1 MKNWQKVRNYKRVK
15 DENGNII
22 ANIITVDGIDVEVTE
37 EVFLAYS
44 QAERRERYIIEEL
57 EPGKILSLDKLLE
70 DQIPLDEL
78 GVEQEPSTEAVVL
91 SQECIRERIKQQS
104 KLTTILSE
112 LDEDEKQLIQA
123 LFFDCIS
130 AREYARQTGVQLR
143 TVQYRRDKL
152 LNKLRHKILL

>member
-1 MKNWQKVRNYKRVK
+1 MKNWQKGRNYKRVK
-15 DENGNII
+15 DKNG
-22 ANIITVDGIDVEVTE
+22 NIITVDGIDVEVTE

-44 QAERRERYIIEEL
+44 QAERRERYIVEEL

-78 GVEQEPSTEAVVL
+78 GVEQEPSTEAAVL
-91 SQECIRERIKQQS
+91 SQECIRERIEQRI

-112 LDEDEKQLIQA
+112 LNEDEKQLIQA

-130 AREYARQTGVQLR
+130 AREYARQIGVQLR

-152 LNKLRHKILL
+152 LNKLRQKILL